1 MIVRVLAENTSISDK
16 YNNEHGLSLY
26 VETNKHKLLFDMGLS
41 GLFHENAKKMRI
53 DIGNIDLAIISH
65 GHYDH
70 GGGLNTFLKNNSKAK
85 IYFHNKAF
93 EKYYSNRAD
102 DKKVF
107 IGLDDALLPNDRFI
121 FCNGRLFIDNE
132 LELFSDVKMKKF
144 IPSCNIGLLK
154 KEGELYLQDDFEHE
168 QNLIISRNGKTLLI
182 AGCAHNGIINILEK
196 FKEEK
201 GCFPDYVIGGFHL
214 YNRRIKKGEP
224 PVIIDNIAKYLSE
237 TYSQYYTCHCTGIEP
252 YNRLKVIMGEK
263 IGYISTGEQI
273 KINI

>member
-26 VETNKHKLLFDMGLS
+26 VETNKNKLLFDMGLS
-41 GLFHENAKKMRI
+41 GLFYENAKKMGI

-132 LELFSDVKMKKF
+132 LELFSDVTMKKF

-154 KEGELYLQDDFEHE
+154 KEGELYLQDNFEHE

-182 AGCAHNGIINILEK
+182 AGCAHNGIINILDK

-224 PVIIDNIAKYLSE
+224 SVIIDNIAKYLSE
-237 TYSQYYTCHCTGIEP
+237 TCSQYYTCHCTGIEP
-252 YNRLKVIMGEK
+252 YNRLKVFMGEK